1 MSTSRPDWRTFQS
14 VDESQQRA
22 TQNRRAGGWKAKK
35 SGESAEELVELVGR
49 AYLAEE
55 RAELRKRP
63 EPYRRIGAA
72 HANKHFTAAPL
83 SKSGPDFDLAL
94 PDGRA
99 GLIELKSRK
108 GRRVPLRSVGEAQGS
123 ALRRRVSWKGF
134 GVVIVCLWDEGVA
147 ARWWVVDWRRWEQ
160 ARERGYK
167 SLSAEDLDQVAV
179 PCDLIYGQRPDWLPA
194 LLKADEEAARC
205 VWPLEPSP

>member
-1 MSTSRPDWRTFQS
+1 
-14 VDESQQRA
+14 
-22 TQNRRAGGWKAKK
+22 
-35 SGESAEELVELVGR
+35 
-49 AYLAEE
+49 
-55 RAELRKRP
+55 
-63 EPYRRIGAA
+63 
-72 HANKHFTAAPL
+72 
-83 SKSGPDFDLAL
+83 
-94 PDGRA
+94 
-99 GLIELKSRK
+99 
-108 GRRVPLRSVGEAQGS
+108 VPLRSVGEAQGS

-167 SLSAEDLDQVAV
+167 SLSDEDLDQIAV